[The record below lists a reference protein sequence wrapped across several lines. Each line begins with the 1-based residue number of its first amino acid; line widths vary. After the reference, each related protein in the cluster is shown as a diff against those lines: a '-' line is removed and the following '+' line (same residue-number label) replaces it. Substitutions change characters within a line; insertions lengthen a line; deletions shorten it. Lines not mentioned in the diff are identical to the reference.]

1 MNNPPIN
8 VLIQETKAQLVTLIN
23 ESGLPSGLI
32 DPILCS
38 VLADI
43 RSQSNLEMLNY
54 VKELQ
59 GELQKNEEKEQKEEK
74 KEEGEN

>member
-74 KEEGEN
+74 KGEGEN